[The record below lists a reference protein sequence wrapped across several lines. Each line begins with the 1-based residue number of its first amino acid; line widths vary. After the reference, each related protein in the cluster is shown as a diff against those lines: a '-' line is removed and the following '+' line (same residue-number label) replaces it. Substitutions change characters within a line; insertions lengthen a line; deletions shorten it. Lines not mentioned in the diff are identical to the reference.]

1 MVKKFAL
8 LSFGV
13 LCLSIAALIFS
24 NMATRDVQAQ
34 SGQTIIAYTVD
45 VGRHYVIA
53 ANGDVYTS
61 QPGEPYSVNCY
72 ELGTPTFN
80 CPAEYIGN
88 FWMGTPPVP
97 TSPETWGKIKS
108 QYQKDK

>member
-34 SGQTIIAYTVD
+34 SGQTIIA
-45 VGRHYVIA
+45 
-53 ANGDVYTS
+53 
-61 QPGEPYSVNCY
+61 
-72 ELGTPTFN
+72 
-80 CPAEYIGN
+80 
-88 FWMGTPPVP
+88 
-97 TSPETWGKIKS
+97 
-108 QYQKDK
+108 